1 MPAATVGIRL
11 PDEMWK
17 DVEAGTEALLDKW
30 LVKEGDTVV
39 VDQPVATVVL
49 IKTAV
54 DVTAPTSGRITK
66 ILVPAEG
73 TFGRGRDLALLQP
86 GDQGNPE

>member
-1 MPAATVGIRL
+1 MSTGTVGIRL

-39 VDQPVATVVL
+39 ADQPIATVVL

-54 DVTAPTSGRITK
+54 DVTAPASGRIVK
-66 ILVPAEG
+66 ILVPANG
-73 TFGRGRDLALLQP
+73 TFGRGRDLALLEP
-86 GDQGNPE
+86 SD

>member
-1 MPAATVGIRL
+1 MSTATVSIRL
-11 PDEMWK
+11 PDEMWT

-39 VDQPVATVVL
+39 ADQPLATVVL

-54 DVTAPTSGRITK
+54 DVTAPANGRIIK
-66 ILVPAEG
+66 ILVPADG

-86 GDQGNPE
+86 GD

>member
-1 MPAATVGIRL
+1 MPTATVSIRL
-11 PDEMWK
+11 PDEMWT

-39 VDQPVATVVL
+39 ADQPVATVVL

-54 DVTAPTSGRITK
+54 DVTAPASGRIVK

-73 TFGRGRDLALLQP
+73 TFGRGRDLALLEP
-86 GDQGNPE
+86 GG

>member
-1 MPAATVGIRL
+1 MSKGMLNIRL
-11 PDEMWK
+11 PDEMWT
-17 DVEAGTEALLDKW
+17 DVEPGTEALLDKW

-39 VDQPVATVVL
+39 ANQPLASVVL

-54 DVTAPTSGRITK
+54 DVTAPAGGRIVK

-73 TFGRGRDLALLQP
+73 TFGRGRDLALFEP
-86 GDQGNPE
+86 GS